1 MVILMGDVFA
11 LLLSFC
17 IAVIGTVDQLFYI
30 DRCIRLVVVYDDLI
44 SKVGI
49 QKNLIYFLCK

>member
-1 MVILMGDVFA
+1 MGDIFA

-17 IAVIGTVDQLFYI
+17 IAVIGSVDQLFYI